1 MTEVNLFTKENLVP
15 CSLFPQWVIYCLVV
29 RSLLSL
35 HFSRLHASQLSQLL
49 SMCQILQS
57 LLRSSAL
64 LCTHSSICIC
74 FTGSGSQTE
83 PSAPDMTLQGRIEK
97 NYLP

>member
-1 MTEVNLFTKENLVP
+1 MTGVNLFTKKNLVP
-15 CSLFPQWVIYCLVV
+15 CSLFPQWGIYCLVI

-35 HFSRLHASQLSQLL
+35 HFSRLHALSLFPCVRFFSPFFAPQPFSVLTL
-49 SMCQILQS
+49 
-57 LLRSSAL
+57 AYA
-64 LCTHSSICIC
+64 C

-83 PSAPDMTLQGRIEK
+83 PRAPDMTLQGRIEK

>member
-35 HFSRLHASQLSQLL
+35 HFSRLHALSSLSLFPCVRFFSPFFVLQPFSVLTLAYAYVSQAVDPRLNPVL
-49 SMCQILQS
+49 QI
-57 LLRSSAL
+57 
-64 LCTHSSICIC
+64 
-74 FTGSGSQTE
+74 
-83 PSAPDMTLQGRIEK
+83 
-97 NYLP
+97 